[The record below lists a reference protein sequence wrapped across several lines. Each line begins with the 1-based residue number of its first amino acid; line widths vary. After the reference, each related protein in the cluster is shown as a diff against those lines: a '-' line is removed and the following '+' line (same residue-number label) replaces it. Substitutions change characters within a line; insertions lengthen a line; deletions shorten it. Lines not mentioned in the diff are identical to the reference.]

1 MLPESRLERS
11 HLRLTFNR
19 SISEPSGANVA
30 ATRPDEL
37 NLMPTM
43 ERQQKRLYLQL
54 QHHHNQ
60 VHLHHISHKT
70 SSASAAAVV
79 AAAVAAVAVETP
91 EDAPTGVPAV
101 ALPSPIG
108 MPLSWVFLHYFLLLF
123 SSIVTPFLSLLLDFL
138 FSYKRIVLIMF
149 LWSVSDAPI
158 CLIDP

>member
-30 ATRPDEL
+30 TARPDEL

-60 VHLHHISHKT
+60 VHLHHVSHKT
-70 SSASAAAVV
+70 PSAT
-79 AAAVAAVAVETP
+79 AVAPVEP
-91 EDAPTGVPAV
+91 AQDFASVVPTV

-108 MPLSWVFLHYFLLLF
+108 MKISANVHQLS
-123 SSIVTPFLSLLLDFL
+123 
-138 FSYKRIVLIMF
+138 
-149 LWSVSDAPI
+149 
-158 CLIDP
+158 